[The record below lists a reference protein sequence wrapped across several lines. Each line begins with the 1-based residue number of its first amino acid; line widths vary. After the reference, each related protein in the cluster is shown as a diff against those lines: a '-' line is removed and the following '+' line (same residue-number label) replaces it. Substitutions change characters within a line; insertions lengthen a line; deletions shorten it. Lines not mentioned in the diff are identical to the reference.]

1 MIETKYAKI
10 IAKIATIDPV
20 KYGKT
25 RNFLWGNVS
34 QLSPYVSRGV
44 ISTKQIVDSLVNRGF
59 KPFQIERLLQQL
71 SWRDYFQ
78 RTAQQFPDLS
88 ERNVKNDPSHFK
100 STDIPNAILNAE
112 IGIDAL
118 DEGIEQLLETG
129 WIHNH
134 MRMYLS
140 MLHTNVARCDWR
152 SGARWMYYH
161 LLDADMASND
171 LSWQWV
177 CGANS
182 NKLYVANQ
190 ENINKYAGSK
200 QGKTFL
206 DVDYDAFSDMPIP
219 ETLRNT
225 GDLSLTPT
233 SVSIESLRKTSAILS
248 PGEVFPNAKNS
259 VLLYSWNN
267 LDPKWRE
274 SESHRR
280 ILLLDADEFERRPIS
295 ARTLEFVL
303 ALSKNIYEL
312 EIVYGR
318 FDALQAQLPEH
329 TFIYKEHPTQIG
341 WKGQEDT
348 RDWIFPEV
356 TQYTPSFFGFW
367 KKCEKYLNQF

>member
-233 SVSIESLRKTSAILS
+233 SVSIELLRKTSAILS

-274 SESHRR
+274 AESHRR

>member
-1 MIETKYAKI
+1 MIETKYEKI
-10 IAKIATIDPV
+10 IAKIANIDPV

-44 ISTKQIVDSLVNRGF
+44 ISTKQIVDSLLQRGF
-59 KPFQIERLLQQL
+59 KTYQIERLLQQL

-78 RTAQQFPDLS
+78 RTAQKFPNLS
-88 ERNVKNDPSHFK
+88 EQNVKNDPSHFK
-100 STDIPNAILNAE
+100 STGIPNAILNAE
-112 IGIDAL
+112 THIDAL
-118 DEGIEQLLETG
+118 DEGIDQLLETG

-140 MLHTNVARCDWR
+140 MLHTNIARCDWR

-182 NKLYVANQ
+182 NKQYVANQ

-206 DVDYDAFSDMPIP
+206 DVDYDVFSSMPIP
-219 ETLRNT
+219 ETLRDT
-225 GDLSLTPT
+225 QDLSLTPT
-233 SVSIESLRKTSAILS
+233 AVSIETLRKSSPILS
-248 PGEVFPNAKNS
+248 PGEVLPKGVNT
-259 VLLYSWNN
+259 VLVYSWNN
-267 LDPKWRE
+267 LDPKWRQD
-274 SESHRR
+274 ESHRR
-280 ILLLDADEFERRPIS
+280 ILLLDADEFERRPVS
-295 ARTLEFVL
+295 QRTLEFVL
-303 ALSKNIYEL
+303 ALAKNIYEL

-318 FDALQAQLPEH
+318 FGDLQAQLSYH

-341 WKGQEDT
+341 WKGQEDS

-356 TQYTPSFFGFW
+356 SEYTPSFFGYW
-367 KKCEKYLNQF
+367 KKCEKYLKQF

>member
-1 MIETKYAKI
+1 METKYEKI
-10 IAKIATIDPV
+10 IAKIANIDPV

-44 ISTKQIVDSLVNRGF
+44 ISTKMIAESLFNRGF
-59 KPFQIERLLQQL
+59 STPQLERLLQQL
-71 SWRDYFQ
+71 TWRDYFQ
-78 RTAQQFPDLS
+78 RTAQRFPNLS
-88 ERNVKNDPSHFK
+88 VQNVKNDPKHFK
-100 STDIPNAILNAE
+100 SQGIPSAILQANT
-112 IGIDAL
+112 GIDAL

-140 MLHTNVARCDWR
+140 MLHTNVAACDWR

-182 NKLYVANQ
+182 NKQYIANQ
-190 ENINKYAGSK
+190 ENINKYSGSK

-206 DVDYDAFSDMPIP
+206 DIDYEDFPQMGVPNVLKQSEA
-219 ETLRNT
+219 
-225 GDLSLTPT
+225 LSLIPT
-233 SVSIESLRKTSAILS
+233 KTAILELREKYGILF
-248 PGEVFPNAKNS
+248 PGEIQQQNETS

-267 LDPKWRE
+267 LDPHWHAE
-274 SESHRR
+274 NTPFRR
-280 ILLLDADEFERRPIS
+280 ILFLDEAEFELRPVSKKTI
-295 ARTLEFVL
+295 EFVI
-303 ALSKNIYEL
+303 ALSQNIPNI
-312 EIVYGR
+312 EIVYGH
-318 FDALQAQLPEH
+318 FSELAAQLPNVTLH
-329 TFIYKEHPTQIG
+329 FKEHPSQSH
-341 WKGQEDT
+341 WKGVEES

-356 TQYTPSFFGFW
+356 SEYTPSFFGYW
-367 KKCEKYLNQF
+367 KKCEKYLRNF